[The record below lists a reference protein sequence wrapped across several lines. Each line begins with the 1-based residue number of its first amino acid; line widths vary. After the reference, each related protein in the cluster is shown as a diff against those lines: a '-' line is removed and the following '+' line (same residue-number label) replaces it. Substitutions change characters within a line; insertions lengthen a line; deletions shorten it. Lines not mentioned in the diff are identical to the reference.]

1 VRGTMNT
8 PLQAV
13 VKKASGFSI
22 FLSILLII
30 CGLLAILLPIEMS
43 IGVVIVIAWLLM
55 ISGVFQVIHAFRSTG
70 VGHILWKIV
79 VALIYFGTGLFLRM
93 RPGIGIATLTFVII
107 VFLVAEGLIDIIF
120 YFRSRK
126 VGASGWVLFDGIVT
140 LILGLMIWRHWPS
153 GSLWV
158 IGFLVGINMIMTGT
172 TRLMLTLAVRRGL
185 KAAEGLA

>member
-1 VRGTMNT
+1 MNT
-8 PLQAV
+8 PLQTVA
-13 VKKASGFSI
+13 KRATGFSI

-55 ISGVFQVIHAFRSTG
+55 ISGAFQIVHAFRSSG
-70 VGHILWKIV
+70 AGHILWKIV
-79 VALIYFGTGLFLRM
+79 VALIYFGTGFFLFV
-93 RPGIGIATLTFVII
+93 RPGIGIATLTFVLI
-107 VFLVAEGLIDIIF
+107 VFLVGEGVLDIIF
-120 YFRSRK
+120 YFRTRK
-126 VGASGWVLFDGIVT
+126 IGASGWLLFDGIIS

-185 KAAEGLA
+185 SAAEGLA

>member
-1 VRGTMNT
+1 MNT
-8 PLQAV
+8 SFQSVA
-13 VKKASGFSI
+13 KRASGFAI
-22 FLSILLII
+22 FLSILLIV

-55 ISGVFQVIHAFRSTG
+55 ISGIFQVIHAFRSSG

-79 VALIYFGTGLFLRM
+79 VALVYFATGLFLYM

-107 VFLVAEGLIDIIF
+107 VFLLAEGVLDILF
-120 YFRSRK
+120 YFRTRK
-126 VGASGWVLFDGIVT
+126 IGASGWVLFDGIVT

-172 TRLMLTLAVRRGL
+172 TRLMLSLAVRRAL
-185 KAAEGLA
+185 KTAEGAA

>member
-1 VRGTMNT
+1 MST
-8 PLQAV
+8 PLQTVA
-13 VKKASGFSI
+13 KRASGFSI

-55 ISGVFQVIHAFRSTG
+55 ISGVFQVIHAFRSSG
-70 VGHILWKIV
+70 VGHIIWKII

-93 RPGIGIATLTFVII
+93 NPGIGIASLTFAII
-107 VFLVAEGLIDIIF
+107 VFLVAEGLIDIFF
-120 YFRSRK
+120 YFRTRK
-126 VGASGWVLFDGIVT
+126 VGASGWVLFDGIIT
-140 LILGLMIWRHWPS
+140 LILGIMIWRHWPS

-172 TRLMLTLAVRRGL
+172 TRLMLSLTVRRAL
-185 KAAEGLA
+185 KAVEGTA

>member
-1 VRGTMNT
+1 MNT
-8 PLQAV
+8 SFPSVARR
-13 VKKASGFSI
+13 ASGFSI

-55 ISGVFQVIHAFRSTG
+55 ISGIFQAIHAFRSSG

-79 VALIYFGTGLFLRM
+79 IALVYFVTGLFLYM
-93 RPGIGIATLTFVII
+93 RPGIGIATLTLVII
-107 VFLVAEGLIDIIF
+107 WFLLAEGVLDIAF
-120 YFRSRK
+120 YFRTRK
-126 VGASGWVLFDGIVT
+126 IGASGWILFDGIVT

-158 IGFLVGINMIMTGT
+158 IGFLVGISMIMTGT
-172 TRLMLTLAVRRGL
+172 TRLMLSLAVRRVL
-185 KAAEGLA
+185 KTAEGVA

>member
-1 VRGTMNT
+1 MNT
-8 PLQAV
+8 PLRTV
-13 VKKASGFSI
+13 VKRASGFSI

-30 CGLLAILLPIEMS
+30 CGLLAILLPIQMS

-55 ISGVFQVIHAFRSTG
+55 ISGVFQIIHAFRSSG
-70 VGHILWKIV
+70 VGHIIWKIV
-79 VALIYFGTGLFLRM
+79 IALIYFCTGLFLRM
-93 RPGIGIATLTFVII
+93 NPGIGIASLTFAVI
-107 VFLVAEGLIDIIF
+107 VFLVAEGMIDIIF
-120 YFRSRK
+120 YFRTRK

-172 TRLMLTLAVRRGL
+172 TRLMLSLTVRRAL
-185 KAAEGLA
+185 KAAEGTV